1 MCCNKHSLRLDLL
14 LLSWT
19 CCHHSISITFFYL
32 DMLFSAIYS
41 FYESHNKDRAW
52 GAFCNNDLPPRSLF
66 GYSWTDSLTELYRD
80 FYFTCDNNGVYG
92 VLTGIESHH
101 YNGDRQYRFECA
113 YFQNKTLTGCG
124 SSIYKNKG
132 ESWYQVNPTNKYL
145 IGLDSV
151 YDSGI
156 K

>member
-1 MCCNKHSLRLDLL
+1 MCCTKHSLRVDLL
-14 LLSWT
+14 LISWT
-19 CCHHSISITFFYL
+19 CCHHSILITFFHL
-32 DMLFSAIYS
+32 GMLFSAIYS

-66 GYSWTDSLTELYRD
+66 EYSWTKNLTKLYRN
-80 FYFTCDNNGVYG
+80 FYFTCGKSGVYG
-92 VLTGIESHH
+92 VLTGIESHY

-113 YFQNKTLTGCG
+113 YFRNKTLTGCG
-124 SSIYKNKG
+124 SSIYKNTG
-132 ESWYQVNPTNKYL
+132 ESWYQVNPANRYL